1 MTYFISVSLVKPEI
15 FRFRKY
21 LLPFNNFLHANG
33 FHNFFA
39 KKNSSLWS
47 TGENQFDYF
56 IYGFELFFCATPNH

>member
-1 MTYFISVSLVKPEI
+1 MTYFILVSFVKPEI

-21 LLPFNNFLHANG
+21 LLPFNSFLHANG

-39 KKNSSLWS
+39 KKNLSLLP
-47 TGENQFDYF
+47 TGDNQFGYS